1 MKTMKKIKIC
11 LLALC
16 AGWCMACTDSD
27 EVSGTL
33 EPLTAE
39 YTLPQG
45 KSDADDRIVQYYEDF
60 GSYILY
66 EYSKSDLAYD
76 LSAYTLT
83 YTEPDLDYMGDML
96 DLLDEI
102 WFDLY
107 PVEFHKQYMPLKI
120 FIADEIV
127 SNFDGW
133 EYFSIYSRNT
143 VMLGFCSDTLR
154 KLTPTDKINL
164 RNELQRLLWDIWAVT
179 LEFPDEF
186 FELSEYSYPAVEDPE
201 SPDYTRARG
210 FVTDYSWGFPDEWSL
225 SGDWMTGMLSET
237 ADLSSYLDGMLTR
250 TSAEWAEDLEW
261 PLVKQKYDILRN
273 WVKEKYGFDL
283 QAIGNMTYE

>member
-1 MKTMKKIKIC
+1 
-11 LLALC
+11 
-16 AGWCMACTDSD
+16 MACTDSD

-66 EYSKSDLAYD
+66 EYNKYDLAYD

-164 RNELQRLLWDIWAVT
+164 RNELQRLLWDIWEVT
-179 LEFPDEF
+179 LEFPNEF
-186 FELSEYSYPAVEDPE
+186 FALSEYSYPAVDDPE

-210 FVTDYSWGFPDEWSL
+210 FVADYSWGYPNEWSL

-283 QAIGNMTYE
+283 QAIGDMTYE

>member
-1 MKTMKKIKIC
+1 MKKIKIC

-16 AGWCMACTDSD
+16 AGWCAACTDSD
-27 EVSGTL
+27 EISGTL
-33 EPLTAE
+33 EPLTME

-45 KSDADDRIVQYYEDF
+45 KSDADDRIVKYYEDF

-66 EYSKSDLAYD
+66 EYDQYDVKYD
-76 LSAYTLT
+76 LGNYGMT
-83 YTEPDLDYMGDML
+83 YTEPDLDYVGDML

-102 WFDLY
+102 WFDFY
-107 PVEFHKQYMPLKI
+107 PAEFHKQYMPLKI
-120 FIADEIV
+120 FIAGELIDE
-127 SNFDGW
+127 
-133 EYFSIYSRNT
+133 FSGMPDFVIYSKNSAM
-143 VMLGFCSDTLR
+143 VGFCSDTLR
-154 KLTPTDKINL
+154 KLTPASKVEW
-164 RNELQRLLWDIWAVT
+164 RNRLQRMFWNVWSVT

-186 FELSEYSYPAVEDPE
+186 FALSEYSYPAVDDPE

-237 ADLSSYLDGMLTR
+237 TDLSTYLDGMLTR

-261 PLVKQKYDILRN
+261 PLVRQKYDILRN
-273 WVKEKYGFDL
+273 WMKEKYGFDL
-283 QAIGNMTYE
+283 QAIGDMTYE